1 MPDPV
6 DWGLVLESPIFWG
19 AVMTL
24 IGVLAGQWSANRSK
38 KGDLELERLKAEQD
52 DKYEALNLTVQT
64 LKGEY
69 TRLIEEVKELRLE
82 LEVERKGS
90 RMMKEKYSAALA
102 YIVSLW
108 TAAAGLFSRL
118 DAADVTH
125 GEIPK
130 PPDLI
135 AVDIQPLPVE
145 LSSDL
150 GS

>member
-6 DWGLVLESPIFWG
+6 DWGLVLESPVFWG

-24 IGVLAGQWSANRSK
+24 VGVLVGKWEERRSK
-38 KGDLELERLKAEQD
+38 KDDLDLDRVKAEQD
-52 DKYEALNLTVQT
+52 DRYEALKLTVET

-69 TRLIEEVKELRLE
+69 ARLIEEVKILRLE
-82 LEVERKGS
+82 LDEERKGS
-90 RMMKEKYSAALA
+90 RMMKEKYSASLA

-108 TAAAGLFSRL
+108 TAAVGLFSRL
-118 DAADVTH
+118 DATGVDH

-135 AVDIQPLPVE
+135 AVDIQPLPDTE
-145 LSSDL
+145 
-150 GS
+150 